1 MSSNRIVIR
10 DGGVEMVIGPELMD
24 AVQEML
30 TTAQKIVVQEF
41 QQAAERTL
49 AEAKKDWPVRTGASL
64 RAFRVTTRLSTKTAE
79 VVIENPESYAYK
91 VKFSKYTK
99 KEISAIESDKR
110 RAYMIKRHGHGAPSD
125 KLTMRA
131 AFQAVV
137 KTPLRKQEIEAVH
150 AIQLA
155 LNRVK

>member
-1 MSSNRIVIR
+1 MSSNRIVVR
-10 DGGVEMVIGPELMD
+10 DGPVEMEIGPELMD

-49 AEAKKDWPVRTGASL
+49 AKAKESWPERTGTSL
-64 RAFRVTTRLSTKTAE
+64 RAFRVTTRLSTKYAD
-79 VVIENPESYAYK
+79 VVIENPTPYAYK

-99 KEISAIESDKR
+99 AEIDAIDNEKIR
-110 RAYMIKRHGHGAPSD
+110 KHMRKIHGHGAPSGR
-125 KLTMRA
+125 LTTRG
-131 AFQAVV
+131 AFATIVRP
-137 KTPLRKQEIEAVH
+137 PLRRQESNAVH